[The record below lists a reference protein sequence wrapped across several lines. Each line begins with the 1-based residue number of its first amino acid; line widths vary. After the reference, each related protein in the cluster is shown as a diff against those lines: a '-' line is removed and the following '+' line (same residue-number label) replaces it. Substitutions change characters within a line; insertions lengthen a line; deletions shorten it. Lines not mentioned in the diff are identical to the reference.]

1 MAKPLV
7 SQVFG
12 KTKNYRMKLGEHETR
27 GGHEI
32 GLTANGEPMR
42 VCLYEEYVAAT
53 HHLRKDLGRITDFWT
68 YILSADGAAAS
79 RGDGGKDGHG
89 GASGAED
96 RREKKMVGGTVV
108 RVLPGG
114 FSCEVEWD
122 NGQKGVYFQSVLYYG
137 EDVPPR
143 DEVAYRRLISSPE
156 ILEKRPDLK
165 KKQQAEAAKRQ
176 GLISN
181 QDTVLAARKEASHQR
196 WARWRPN

>member
-12 KTKNYRMKLGEHETR
+12 KIKNYRMQLGEHESR

-32 GLTANGEPMR
+32 SLTSNGQPLR

-53 HHLRKDLGRITDFWT
+53 HHLRKDMGRITDFWS
-68 YILSADGAAAS
+68 YF
-79 RGDGGKDGHG
+79 

-96 RREKKMVGGTVV
+96 KKEQKLVGGTVV
-108 RVLPGG
+108 RVLPGN

-143 DEVAYRRLISSPE
+143 DEDAYRKLISSRA
-156 ILEKRPDLK
+156 ILAKRPDLK
-165 KKQQAEAAKRQ
+165 KKHQEEMAKRNKVT
-176 GLISN
+176 SVYH
-181 QDTVLAARKEASHQR
+181 DPKAAADKAASRNR
-196 WARWRPN
+196 WARWRPS